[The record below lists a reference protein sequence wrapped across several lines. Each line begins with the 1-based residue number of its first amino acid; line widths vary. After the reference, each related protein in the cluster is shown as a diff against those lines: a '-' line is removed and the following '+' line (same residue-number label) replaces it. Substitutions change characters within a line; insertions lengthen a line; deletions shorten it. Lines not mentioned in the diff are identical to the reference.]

1 MFLHQ
6 YGGTIN
12 MALRFRKW
20 CGQRISCDQSTSSQK
35 EKIWI

>member
-12 MALRFRKW
+12 MALRFRNC
-20 CGQRISCDQSTSSQK
+20 CGHSISCYHSTSSQK
-35 EKIWI
+35 EKIWN